1 MFGGV
6 MTQPSVRRTPYQV
19 IALFLALACSIGAV
33 TWRYHVGQ
41 REAVERQ
48 VKNQLMTI
56 ADSKVKQVS
65 EWLDQRMGEA
75 RSLLANRMTLSVIE
89 RLSDGRGTA
98 AEAADVNEWLAAN
111 CRELQFA
118 NAIVT
123 NREGSRIA
131 SAGRTFGDETH
142 IRSVALEVIAEGRI
156 RLRDLHNEPGVGTHL
171 GLNIPLRMTPE
182 TPPFGAL
189 LLAIDPADY
198 LDPVLNRWP
207 VPTSSG
213 EVLLVRR
220 EGDEALVL
228 NELRLR
234 PGSAM
239 ALTVPMN
246 RTEVPAVRALE
257 GFKGVMQG
265 RNADGVAV
273 FAATRPVP
281 GTSWRLV
288 AQMNAGEVLAPLWW
302 RSTALGVLAFLLV
315 VAAGGGV
322 FILLRRQERQF
333 DQAQYQ
339 SKADLQESEKR
350 FRSVVENAPEGIVV
364 ISGLAYRYLNPAAV
378 RMLGAASASEMI
390 GKPAI
395 EDVHPDE
402 RDSALPRMRMVEAGE
417 AVPAQERR
425 MLRGDG
431 TVFQTEVLAVPFEHD
446 GRPAA
451 MAFYRDIT
459 ERHRLEEQLRHSQKM
474 ESVGRL
480 AGGVAH
486 DFNNMLTVING
497 YSQMVLDAPELPPET
512 RASIEEIRAA
522 GERAAALTRQLLAF
536 SRNQVSEERPLNLNH
551 LVEQEA
557 GMLRRL
563 IGEDVDVSMRLDPAL
578 GLVLADRGLLQQ
590 MLMNLAVNARDA
602 MPSGGSIVI
611 ETSNTRL
618 EGSAAAEAHVD
629 PGPYTLLTVSD
640 TGTGM
645 STETLQRI
653 FEPFYTTKPHG
664 TGLGLA
670 TVYGIVRQS
679 HGYIQVSSRPGE
691 GSTFRIYLP
700 HTDRIPGLDPEP
712 VPGSRSEPGTH
723 ATVLVVEDQDN
734 VRRLACGVLRRHG
747 YRVIEAATGAEA
759 VETCG
764 REAKPIHLLLT
775 DVVMP
780 GMSGPELAAQLCES
794 MPDLQV
800 LLTTGYA
807 PDKIAS
813 EIAGSPDHYLAKPF
827 TPEELLNKVRARLA
841 EGEPRKTVLVID
853 DDDSVRGVLVKT
865 LRNAGYRV
873 REARDGKAGMRL
885 VRTSSIHL
893 VITDLVMPEQ
903 EGLETVR
910 MLRQNHPDLP
920 VVAVSGAFDGEFL
933 KAAGIFGAHSLLR
946 KPIGKEDLLAVVREL
961 AGQPS

>member
-1 MFGGV
+1 
-6 MTQPSVRRTPYQV
+6 MTQPPARRTPYQLV
-19 IALFLALACSIGAV
+19 ALFLVLACSIVAI
-33 TWRYHVGQ
+33 TWRYDAGQ
-41 REAVERQ
+41 REAVQRQ
-48 VKNQLMTI
+48 VQNQLMTI

-65 EWLDQRMGEA
+65 EWLAQRMGEA

-89 RLSDGRGTA
+89 RLADGRGTR
-98 AEAADVNEWLAAN
+98 AEAAEVKDWLVAS

-118 NAIVT
+118 NAILT
-123 NREGSRIA
+123 NREGTVIA
-131 SAGRTFGDETH
+131 FAGRTYGDEGH
-142 IRSVALEVIAEGRI
+142 LRSVALEVIAAGDIE
-156 RLRDLHNEPGVGTHL
+156 LRDLHNEPGVGTHL
-171 GLNIPLRMTPE
+171 GLNIPLRMTAE
-182 TPPFGAL
+182 APPFGAL
-189 LLAIDPADY
+189 LIAIDPADY

-220 EGDEALVL
+220 EGDQALIL

-239 ALTVPMN
+239 RLTVPMS
-246 RTEVPAVRALE
+246 RTDVPSVKALE
-257 GFKGVMQG
+257 GHEGVLQG
-265 RNADGVAV
+265 LSIDGIPV

-288 AQMNAGEVLAPLWW
+288 AQMKSDEVLSPLRW
-302 RSTALGVLAFLLV
+302 RSMALGFLAFSLV

-322 FILLRRQERQF
+322 FVLLRRQERQF
-333 DQAQYQ
+333 DHAQYQ
-339 SKADLQESEKR
+339 AKVDLQESEKR

-378 RMLGAASASEMI
+378 RMLGADHAGEMI

-395 EDVHPDE
+395 EDVHPEE
-402 RDSALPRMRMVEAGE
+402 RDSALQRIRQVEAGE
-417 AVPAQERR
+417 AAPAQERR
-425 MLRGDG
+425 MMRRDG
-431 TVFQTEVLAVPFEHD
+431 TIFQTEVLAVPFEHD

-497 YSQMVLDAPELPPET
+497 YSQMELDMPGLPPET

-536 SRNQVSEERPLNLNH
+536 SRKQVSEPVPLNLNR

-563 IGEDVDVSMRLDPAL
+563 IGEDVNVSMRLDPAI

-590 MLMNLAVNARDA
+590 VLMNLTVNARDA
-602 MPSGGSIVI
+602 MPSGGNIVI
-611 ETSNTRL
+611 ETSNTWL
-618 EGSAAAEAHVD
+618 EGAAAAEAHAS
-629 PGPYTLLTVSD
+629 PGPYSVLAVSD

-645 STETLQRI
+645 SPETLQRI
-653 FEPFYTTKPHG
+653 FEPFYTTKPNG

-670 TVYGIVRQS
+670 TVYGIVQQS
-679 HGYIQVSSRPGE
+679 HGSIQVSSRPGE
-691 GSTFRIYLP
+691 GSTFRVYLP
-700 HTDRIPGLDPEP
+700 QTDRVSSPAPEP
-712 VPGSRSEPGTH
+712 VQGSRSDQGVG

-734 VRRLACGVLRRHG
+734 VRGLACGVLRRHG
-747 YRVIEAATGAEA
+747 YLVIEAASGAEA
-759 VETCG
+759 LAICR
-764 REAKPIHLLLT
+764 REGSAIDLLLT

-780 GMSGPELAAQLCES
+780 GMSGPELAARLCES
-794 MPDLQV
+794 MPGLQV

-807 PDKIAS
+807 PDKVAS
-813 EIAGSPDHYLAKPF
+813 EIAGSLENYLAKPF
-827 TPEELLNKVRARLA
+827 TPDELLNKVRARLA
-841 EGEPRKTVLVID
+841 DCAARKTVLVID
-853 DDDSVRGVLVKT
+853 DDDSVRAVLTKT
-865 LRNAGYRV
+865 LSKAGYRV
-873 REARDGKAGMRL
+873 RAARDGKAGMRL
-885 VRTSSIHL
+885 VRQGPVHL

-910 MLRQNHPDLP
+910 MLRQDYPRLP
-920 VVAVSGAFDGEFL
+920 VVAMSGAFDGDFL
-933 KAAGIFGAHSLLR
+933 KAAGTFGANSLLR
-946 KPIGKEDLLAVVREL
+946 KPVLKDDLLAVVREL